1 MRMKQLTGHGRW
13 AWQHPQLC
21 RHFTAAE
28 CNGAASNGQKNVQK
42 KRQTR
47 SLVGHLA
54 DLHRLLRTRYFG
66 RWPLTVR
73 FLASDVH
80 SSWIAWT
87 DRVDSL
93 LPDNIRVEA
102 DIQCSGRSILDPN
115 LPRNDMS
122 HIDPSYRTVREHVEK
137 STRILDDSNLVHCGI
152 CHKQLSLERDLITVC
167 PGIGC
172 RFAAHM
178 TCLSKRFLE
187 DEGSDQ
193 ALPVGGECPG
203 CGSEVSWSTLMKD
216 LSLRLR
222 GRETIEKMMQT
233 GHAHKSTR
241 IGHTRRNA
249 KLSKLIDTDES
260 RGQREMC
267 DDDELDDTW
276 LDQVEMGSDTSDNEA
291 GAPDVVVID
300 DSEGDG

>member
-1 MRMKQLTGHGRW
+1 
-13 AWQHPQLC
+13 
-21 RHFTAAE
+21 
-28 CNGAASNGQKNVQK
+28 
-42 KRQTR
+42 
-47 SLVGHLA
+47 
-54 DLHRLLRTRYFG
+54 
-66 RWPLTVR
+66 
-73 FLASDVH
+73 
-80 SSWIAWT
+80 
-87 DRVDSL
+87 
-93 LPDNIRVEA
+93 
-102 DIQCSGRSILDPN
+102 
-115 LPRNDMS
+115 
-122 HIDPSYRTVREHVEK
+122 
-137 STRILDDSNLVHCGI
+137 
-152 CHKQLSLERDLITVC
+152 
-167 PGIGC
+167 
-172 RFAAHM
+172 
-178 TCLSKRFLE
+178 
-187 DEGSDQ
+187 
-193 ALPVGGECPG
+193 
-203 CGSEVSWSTLMKD
+203 MKD